1 MVITVNM
8 NIMKYSLIQNDLLKD
23 KITSS
28 EKNSSSYDTEF
39 LLQTILNLAYKQA
52 SSSITNPESQ
62 RT

>member
-8 NIMKYSLIQNDLLKD
+8 NIMKYSLIQNLLKD

>member
-52 SSSITNPESQ
+52 FSSITNPKSQ